1 MPQVETDMSEGG
13 PQISEKEQKSSQQ
26 YYKDLSKLGRDL
38 SKVLIVD
45 NIEDN
50 FQAQKDNGI
59 CIREWRGDDPQ
70 DRALQ
75 ELSELL
81 QNMVE

>member
-1 MPQVETDMSEGG
+1 M
-13 PQISEKEQKSSQQ
+13 
-26 YYKDLSKLGRDL
+26 GRDL

-59 CIREWRGDDPQ
+59 QIRDWRGDDPQ

-81 QNMVE
+81 QNMVEQTQYQLTDVDLRPVLKRHLKVYKQKIRNLRSS